1 MALCEGFELNKWD
14 LLVGAGELMDEL
26 NIFDVKN
33 LVAEAISHLL
43 GVLGLKD
50 AANLK
55 GPLPNLNISTSLQT
69 LQMCLLLTSVK

>member
-1 MALCEGFELNKWD
+1 MALCEGVELNKWD
-14 LLVGAGELMDEL
+14 LLVGAGELVDEL

-50 AANLK
+50 AAK